1 MYILYKIDRM
11 KGWITM
17 YIYIRLIEWKDW
29 IAIYILYKIV
39 RMKGMDNNGF
49 SEKDE
54 ESFPEKRIDIST
66 CHHEKK

>member
-1 MYILYKIDRM
+1 MYILYKID
-11 KGWITM
+11 
-17 YIYIRLIEWKDW
+17 
-29 IAIYILYKIV
+29 